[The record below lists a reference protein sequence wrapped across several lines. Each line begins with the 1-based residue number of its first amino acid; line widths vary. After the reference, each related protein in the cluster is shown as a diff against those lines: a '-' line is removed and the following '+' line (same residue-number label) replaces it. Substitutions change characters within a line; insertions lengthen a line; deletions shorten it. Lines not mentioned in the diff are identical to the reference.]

1 MENNDYLKEVVANQ
15 ANVEQELHGWRQGA
29 APAPAKARRLRK
41 GIVEFKKGIKGVEDD
56 DDVECEEAPVGA
68 SPVDYRITGWFFKT
82 VVVPPNAYVVH
93 TRRGHAEPL
102 HLGLGVSF
110 RYNPYT
116 DAYLVVPA
124 AMQTIGIVANCIS
137 QEKQGLNILAY
148 VQWQINDFSV
158 AYRKLDFSDSRD
170 PLGIVN
176 AQLREQAEAAIK
188 DKIATMSV
196 QEVLTDKEPII
207 EELTTRLKAVAEGR
221 SQGNGDP
228 SADEG
233 LGIKIVTV
241 QLKEAIVSSQ
251 RLWEHLQA
259 PFRYEQE
266 KTARIS
272 YLLVQD
278 EIRQKAL
285 DNRQT
290 AETSEAETL
299 VAIERI
305 KQSKQTEALDIRLTE
320 EATRFSQEQE
330 SARQRLQLEE
340 QTTLTR
346 RESDQRLQVQA
357 AQVEQEQ
364 KLAALGR
371 QQEESLEQTRLN
383 SEASARRKALQV
395 QQALQ
400 ELTEEERLA
409 EARLQATRQQFERD
423 TDQKT
428 IEAEFKQLVQQQEDA
443 LREQVLTTTL
453 ARQRQQK
460 LVELELEEAAN
471 QTRLTAAERE
481 VELDRLR
488 QEVRNLINQSD
499 LSAQLIDRLPALAA
513 HMPDIQELKV
523 LQTGDGN
530 AAADALVGFL
540 ARLLTVGESLGLSL
554 GDRNGQ
560 NGKVAAEP
568 ANE

>member
-1 MENNDYLKEVVANQ
+1 
-15 ANVEQELHGWRQGA
+15 
-29 APAPAKARRLRK
+29 
-41 GIVEFKKGIKGVEDD
+41 
-56 DDVECEEAPVGA
+56 
-68 SPVDYRITGWFFKT
+68 
-82 VVVPPNAYVVH
+82 
-93 TRRGHAEPL
+93 
-102 HLGLGVSF
+102 
-110 RYNPYT
+110 
-116 DAYLVVPA
+116 
-124 AMQTIGIVANCIS
+124 
-137 QEKQGLNILAY
+137 
-148 VQWQINDFSV
+148 
-158 AYRKLDFSDSRD
+158 
-170 PLGIVN
+170 
-176 AQLREQAEAAIK
+176 
-188 DKIATMSV
+188 
-196 QEVLTDKEPII
+196 
-207 EELTTRLKAVAEGR
+207 
-221 SQGNGDP
+221 
-228 SADEG
+228 
-233 LGIKIVTV
+233 
-241 QLKEAIVSSQ
+241 
-251 RLWEHLQA
+251 
-259 PFRYEQE
+259 
-266 KTARIS
+266 
-272 YLLVQD
+272 
-278 EIRQKAL
+278 
-285 DNRQT
+285 
-290 AETSEAETL
+290 

-513 HMPDIQELKV
+513 HMPHIQELKV